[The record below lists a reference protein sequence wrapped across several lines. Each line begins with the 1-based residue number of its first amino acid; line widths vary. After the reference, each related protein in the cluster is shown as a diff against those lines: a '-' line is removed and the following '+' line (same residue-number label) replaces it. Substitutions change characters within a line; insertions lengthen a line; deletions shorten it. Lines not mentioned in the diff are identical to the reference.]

1 MARWS
6 TTAQRVG
13 WTWRRSSADVLL
25 GSLDVAPFAER
36 QLLGCA
42 VMVEYSSVSAS
53 SYDPAS
59 LVAKLNASAGEGW
72 EVVSIVPTGGDVT
85 AFLRRSGATDADS
98 GDGAGAE
105 HDAEVVELV
114 TGEPPVEAAGT
125 SAAVGTGV
133 AVGDLVDATPT
144 GTPAPVEEPAGWA
157 VAPTPE
163 APAEPTPDVGVSE
176 PDIPTA
182 PDVVTPE
189 PVSEPGPEP
198 DIAPAAEPAPE
209 PAAEA
214 VAAEAPSAEAAPE
227 SPSPAAAP
235 VVTTP
240 AGWYPDP
247 SNRFEPRYWDGTQWT
262 EHVATGGRQDKDP
275 PVA

>member
-1 MARWS
+1 
-6 TTAQRVG
+6 
-13 WTWRRSSADVLL
+13 
-25 GSLDVAPFAER
+25 
-36 QLLGCA
+36 
-42 VMVEYSSVSAS
+42 
-53 SYDPAS
+53 
-59 LVAKLNASAGEGW
+59 
-72 EVVSIVPTGGDVT
+72 
-85 AFLRRSGATDADS
+85 
-98 GDGAGAE
+98 
-105 HDAEVVELV
+105 
-114 TGEPPVEAAGT
+114 
-125 SAAVGTGV
+125 
-133 AVGDLVDATPT
+133 
-144 GTPAPVEEPAGWA
+144 
-157 VAPTPE
+157 
-163 APAEPTPDVGVSE
+163 VSE

-247 SNRFEPRYWDGTQWT
+247 SNRFELRYWDGTQWT